1 MKNETLLK
9 LVNQFL
15 RTSCRVQIEGQ
26 ENVPRSGAA
35 MLASNHLGL
44 LDAPLVYV
52 GVNRADL
59 TGWVAD
65 KHRANPLFAYLVNL
79 SGAIWLDREN
89 VDMQALRKAL
99 QVFKDGGIFG
109 LAPEGTRSPTHAM
122 IPAKEGASY
131 LAIVSG
137 VPIIPAAVTGTETAA
152 RAWLRLRRPVLKIR
166 IGKPFQLPPMQRGSR
181 QEAMQRG
188 TDEIMCRIAALLPP
202 EYRGVYAEH
211 PRLKELLVAASA

>member
-1 MKNETLLK
+1 MKRETLLK

-15 RTSCRVQIEGQ
+15 RIPCRVEIEGQ
-26 ENVPRSGAA
+26 ENVPRTGAA
-35 MLASNHLGL
+35 IFAINHLGL
-44 LDAPLVYV
+44 LDAPLSYV
-52 GVNRADL
+52 AVNRPDF

-65 KHRANPLFAYLVNL
+65 KHRSNRIFAYLVQL
-79 SGAIWLDREN
+79 AGAIWLDREN
-89 VDMQALRKAL
+89 VDMQALRSAL
-99 QVFKDGGIFG
+99 QVLKQGSMFG

-137 VPIIPAAVTGTETAA
+137 VPIIPAAVTGTDTAA
-152 RAWLRLRRPVLKIR
+152 REWLRLRRPVLKIR
-166 IGKPFQLPPMQRGSR
+166 IGKPFHLPPLQRATR
-181 QEAMQRG
+181 QEDMQRG

-211 PRLKELLVAASA
+211 PRLKELLVAAPA